1 MEIRNNTPSFGM
13 ALRKPQDMERFTEY
27 IVGIGP
33 ASLKKRGLARL
44 VKQQAT
50 NAHFD
55 LEYRPGE
62 GVAVIP
68 KSVAAEKYGFVEE
81 VFGKGSKCSDARARY
96 TAMYTGEAYDKV
108 YEAASAAKRAL
119 MTIKKGF
126 ATMKM
131 FGTFLIRPEMMLP
144 TSMRAASRRATN
156 DAILLEQQI
165 AKDAKALAKKQKL
178 EAEIGAMFEPKV
190 SATK

>member
-68 KSVAAEKYGFVEE
+68 KSVDAEKYGFVEE

-96 TAMYTGEAYDKV
+96 TAMYTGEAYDKA
-108 YEAASAAKRAL
+108 YEAASKTKRAL
-119 MTIKKGF
+119 MTAKKVF
-126 ATMKM
+126 AFMRTVGEA
-131 FGTFLIRPEMMLP
+131 FIHPEMMLP
-144 TSMRAASRRATN
+144 KSMKAASEK
-156 DAILLEQQI
+156 AISNEIMVETQI
-165 AKDAKALAKKQKL
+165 AREAKALAKKQKL
-178 EAEIGAMFEPKV
+178 ESEIGAIFDS
-190 SATK
+190 SAVKTK